1 MPAYFARFNY
11 GITLAASLLTAG
23 PIAFASE
30 NGVKIGILDCYV
42 EQGEGFVFKS
52 TRDVS
57 CVFESAFSDEPEHYF
72 GVISKYGVE
81 LGSQPETVMK
91 WAIFAPTTEIYQPGA
106 LSGDYYGAT
115 ASASL
120 AVGLGANV
128 LVGGLDK
135 SFALQPI
142 SLQTQRGVNF
152 ALAVAQL
159 ELRSIE
165 QAESER

>member
-1 MPAYFARFNY
+1 MCGLTLNVYRPCVKLTRGSWGGQCIRARFLRSR
-11 GITLAASLLTAG
+11 G
-23 PIAFASE
+23 
-30 NGVKIGILDCYV
+30 
-42 EQGEGFVFKS
+42 
-52 TRDVS
+52 
-57 CVFESAFSDEPEHYF
+57 
-72 GVISKYGVE
+72 
-81 LGSQPETVMK
+81 
-91 WAIFAPTTEIYQPGA
+91 
-106 LSGDYYGAT
+106 YGAT